1 MCLGCMCVVRST
13 VVHFFFLMIRR
24 PPRSTRT
31 DTLFPYTTLFRSARC
46 GDRPRDRL
54 LARHDRPSFGP
65 DRRLADHRSGMGG
78 QALDLPDAGFDR
90 ACSVF
95 GISLFP
101 DWHAKL
107 RDLARVLKP
116 GGRWVAAVAESVWLC
131 FQTVSRPLTRQTFP
145 RNS

>member
-1 MCLGCMCVVRST
+1 ML
-13 VVHFFFLMIRR
+13 RR
-24 PPRSTRT
+24 PTRSSRT
-31 DTLFPYTTLFRSARC
+31 DPLFPSPTLFRS
-46 GDRPRDRL
+46 L
-54 LARHDRPSFGP
+54 LAVQYRPSFGP

-107 RDLARVLKP
+107 RELARVLKP
-116 GGRWVAAVAESVWLC
+116 GGRWVAAVAESVWL
-131 FQTVSRPLTRQTFP
+131 
-145 RNS
+145 